1 MTSLCITRVVLSGL
15 VDAVVSGSLSQLSV
29 RGIDDKVARE
39 LSDLSAI
46 QFAELVRAATGAVR
60 IEIDE
65 GELRHA
71 LTNVRSATRN
81 REIEDELLRLG
92 ASQPA
97 MRELFG
103 WAGYQYAARRQSL
116 GITSPGGRP
125 RFPTREEEDLIYR
138 AWQKHAELPTVE
150 RILAT
155 AHASSIPISSLWPW
169 LKPLLESPASAQPHF
184 RTGESASAIS
194 IGSAHNASVQLP

>member
-1 MTSLCITRVVLSGL
+1 MTDYDAIITKTVLHSV
-15 VDAVVSGSLSQLSV
+15 VDAIASGSLSQLSV
-29 RGIDDKVARE
+29 RWGLDDKVARE

-65 GELRHA
+65 DELRRA
-71 LTNVRSATRN
+71 LANVRSATRS

-92 ASQPA
+92 ASLPA

-103 WAGYQYAARRQSL
+103 WAGCQYAARRQTL
-116 GITSPGGRP
+116 GIATPGGRP
-125 RFPTREEEDLIYR
+125 RFPTREEEDHIYR

-155 AHASSIPISSLWPW
+155 AHAASIPISSLWPW
-169 LKPLLESPASAQPHF
+169 LKPLLESPAHAQLHS
-184 RTGESASAIS
+184 RTGESTRAIS
-194 IGSAHNASVQLP
+194 IGSPQ

>member
-1 MTSLCITRVVLSGL
+1 MTHSDLPIARAVLHHLIEVVASGNL
-15 VDAVVSGSLSQLSV
+15 AQLSAS
-29 RGIDDKVARE
+29 GISITVARE

-60 IEIDE
+60 VEIDE

-71 LTNVRSATRN
+71 LTNVRSTTRN
-81 REIEDELLRLG
+81 RQIEDELLRLG
-92 ASQPA
+92 ASLPA

-103 WAGYQYAARRQSL
+103 WPGYQYAARRQSI

-169 LKPLLESPASAQPHF
+169 LKPLLESPASAQLHS
-184 RTGESASAIS
+184 RTGEAARAIS
-194 IGSAHNASVQLP
+194 IGSPQ